1 MPLGPKVQNSQ
12 PIIEFCIFNL
22 GGDLIENAD
31 ATPPH
36 LDVFVRLG
44 SSSDL
49 PGSLQF
55 LCKGGAQPVHDN
67 TLPNDLKYNAKANQ
81 NIDFGEPEA
90 HF

>member
-1 MPLGPKVQNSQ
+1 MPTE
-12 PIIEFCIFNL
+12 PI
-22 GGDLIENAD
+22 IENAD

-55 LCKGGAQPVHDN
+55 LCKGGAQPMHDN
-67 TLPNDLKYNAKANQ
+67 TLPNDLKYNAKAHQ
-81 NIDFGEPEA
+81 TIDFGEPEA